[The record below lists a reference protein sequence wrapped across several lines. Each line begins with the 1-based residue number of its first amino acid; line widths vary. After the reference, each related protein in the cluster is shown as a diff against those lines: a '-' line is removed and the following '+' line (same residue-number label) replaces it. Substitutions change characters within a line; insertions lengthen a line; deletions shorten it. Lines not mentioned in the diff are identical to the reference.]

1 MIAGGARRTLLPLV
15 VAVLVLLLGA
25 AGWAPAA
32 RAAPDQ
38 GPDPSSGPVALAL
51 DLTPRVVGPGTTALT
66 VTGRLTNRGPVP
78 VRDLGVRLQRGAP
91 VVADREADRALAG
104 GISPDPTAVAPPLT
118 PVAAQLDPGD
128 SVPLTLPVPL
138 AALALPGPGVYPV
151 VVEVNG
157 TPGTGA
163 PERVAAERFLLPVAG
178 LPGRPAAAPAPTT
191 VSLLYPLTDR
201 PRRLAVPPGAPTLL
215 ADDSLAASFA
225 PGGRLSG
232 LVDAL
237 PRAAPLGSPAAAATC
252 LAVDADLLETARDMS
267 AGYQVASPTGPRP
280 GVGAAVAGRW
290 LDAVRAAAVGRCVV
304 ALPYADADLLAT
316 SRGNMSDL
324 TTAARTLGAQR
335 TAALL
340 GVTPVPD
347 TTVPAGGLLDERSLA
362 DLAVGGARALVV
374 DGATLTDGVP
384 PGGVG
389 RFAGGAGGSSPLAV
403 ATDPLAA
410 RALAQS
416 PADPNGTA
424 GGSTVADGALA
435 TQDALAVVALRALE
449 PLAVPAPVV
458 LAPPAEWAVDGAAAS
473 ALLAGVDDLAR
484 QNLVVPADLGTLVA
498 RAAVNPATPAVALG
512 PGDRAAVSDQ
522 SPAVLDE
529 IRAVRDD
536 QRDLLAA
543 SRQDRAGA
551 PTPTDYLEP
560 LTGALLRSLSAAGR
574 GDPAL
579 QRAAA
584 DDVAA
589 QMRTLRGM
597 VRVIQPAGTYSLG
610 SSDAPL
616 LLTVENQLPVA
627 VDVTVALEPT
637 PGVRASPVTVRQVP
651 AFGSYQFQVA
661 LDVERAGQFTIDAT
675 ARTPGGE
682 SLGPTARLLLRST
695 AYGTITV
702 WLTASAAV
710 VLVILASLRV
720 ALRVRAA
727 RRDRRSR
734 RRRRPGTTP
743 DGRDSRTTDDDRTL
757 QAR

>member
-15 VAVLVLLLGA
+15 VTVLCLVLTAGA
-25 AGWAPAA
+25 WAPAA
-32 RAAPDQ
+32 RATPDQ
-38 GPDPSSGPVALAL
+38 VPDPSSGPVALAL
-51 DLTPRVVGPGTTALT
+51 DLGPRVVGPGTTALT

-78 VRDLGVRLQRGAP
+78 VRDLGVRLQRGAA
-91 VVADREADRALAG
+91 VAADREAYRALAG
-104 GISPDPTAVAPPLT
+104 AISPDPAAAAPPLT

-128 SVPLTLPVPL
+128 SVPVTLQVPL

-163 PERVAAERFLLPVAG
+163 PERVAAERVLLPVTG
-178 LPGRPAAAPAPTT
+178 TAAVPPAPAT

-225 PGGRLSG
+225 PDGRLGG
-232 LVDAL
+232 LVAAL
-237 PRAAPLGSPAAAATC
+237 TRAAPLGSPAAAATC

-267 AGYQVASPTGPRP
+267 GGYQVTSPTGPRP
-280 GVGAAVAGRW
+280 GTGAAAAGQW
-290 LDAVRAAAVGRCVV
+290 LAAVRAAAVGRCVV

-335 TAALL
+335 TADLL

-374 DGATLTDGVP
+374 DGSTLTDGVP

-403 ATDPLAA
+403 ATDPLGA
-410 RALAQS
+410 RALAQR
-416 PADPNGTA
+416 PTDPDGTA

-435 TQDALAVVALRALE
+435 TQDALAVVALRALSR
-449 PLAVPAPVV
+449 PAATAPVV
-458 LAPPAEWAVDGAAAS
+458 LAPPAEWDVDADAAS
-473 ALLAGVDDLAR
+473 ALLAGLDDLAR
-484 QNLVVPADLGTLVA
+484 RNLVVPVDLGTLVA
-498 RAAVNPATPAVALG
+498 RAAANPATPAVALG

-589 QMRTLRGM
+589 QMRTLRSL
-597 VRVIQPAGTYSLG
+597 VRVVQPAGTYSLG

-734 RRRRPGTTP
+734 RRRRPGTTTGGPGP
-743 DGRDSRTTDDDRTL
+743 DPAPTDDRTL

>member
-1 MIAGGARRTLLPLV
+1 MIAGGARRTLLPLA
-15 VAVLVLLLGA
+15 VAVLCLVLTAGA
-25 AGWAPAA
+25 WAPAA
-32 RAAPDQ
+32 RAAPAQ
-38 GPDPSSGPVALAL
+38 GPSSGPVALAL
-51 DLTPRVVGPGTTALT
+51 DLAPRVVGPGTTELT
-66 VTGRLTNRGPVP
+66 VTGRLTNQGAVP
-78 VRDLGVRLQRGAP
+78 VRDLGIRAQRGAA
-91 VVADREADRALAG
+91 VADDGEVDQALVGA
-104 GISPDPTAVAPPLT
+104 ISPDPAAVAPPLT

-128 SVPLTLPVPL
+128 SLPVTLRVPLT
-138 AALALPGPGVYPV
+138 ALALTAPGVFPV

-157 TPGTGA
+157 TPGDGP
-163 PERVAAERFLLPVAG
+163 PERVAAKRFLLPVTG
-178 LPGRPAAAPAPTT
+178 LPGRPAAAPRTPTA

-201 PRRLAVPPGAPTLL
+201 PRRLPVPPGAPTLL

-225 PGGRLSG
+225 PTGRLGG
-232 LVDAL
+232 LVTAL
-237 PRAAPLGSPAAAATC
+237 TRAAPLGSPAAAATC

-267 AGYQVASPTGPRP
+267 GGYQVTSPTGPRP
-280 GVGAAVAGRW
+280 GAGAAVAGQW
-290 LDAVRAAAVGRCVV
+290 LASVRAAAAGRCVV

-335 TAALL
+335 TADLL

-362 DLAVGGARALVV
+362 DLAGGGARALVV
-374 DGATLTDGVP
+374 DGSTLTGGVP
-384 PGGVG
+384 AGGVG
-389 RFAGGAGGSSPLAV
+389 RFPGAVGGSSPLAV
-403 ATDPLAA
+403 ATDPTAA
-410 RALAQS
+410 RALDRG
-416 PADPNGTA
+416 PDTA
-424 GGSTVADGALA
+424 APTGGSTAADGALA
-435 TQDALAVVALRALE
+435 TQDALAVVALRALA
-449 PLAVPAPVV
+449 PTPAAAPVL
-458 LAPPAEWAVDGAAAS
+458 LAPPADWDVDGDAAA
-473 ALLAGVDDLAR
+473 ALLAGLTDLTGRGLVTPVDA
-484 QNLVVPADLGTLVA
+484 GTLVA
-498 RAAVNPATPAVALG
+498 RAAADPATPAVALG

-522 SPAVLDE
+522 SSAVLDE
-529 IRAVRDD
+529 IRGVRDD

-543 SRQDRAGA
+543 SRQDRAGS
-551 PTPTDYLEP
+551 PTPAEYVST

-579 QRAAA
+579 QQAAA
-584 DDVAA
+584 TDVAA
-589 QMRTLRGM
+589 QMRTLRGL

-627 VDVTVALEPT
+627 VDVTVVLEPT
-637 PGVRASPVTVRQVP
+637 PGVRASPVAVRQVP

-682 SLGPTARLLLRST
+682 TLGPTARLLLRST

-727 RRDRRSR
+727 RRERRSR
-734 RRRRPGTTP
+734 RRRRPGTPTDP
-743 DGRDSRTTDDDRTL
+743 DPSTTDDRTL